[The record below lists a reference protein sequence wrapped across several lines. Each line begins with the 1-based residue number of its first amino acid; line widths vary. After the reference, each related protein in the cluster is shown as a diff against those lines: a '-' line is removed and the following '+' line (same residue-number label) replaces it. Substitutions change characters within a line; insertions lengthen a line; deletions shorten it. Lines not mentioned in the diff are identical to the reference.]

1 MHPNNTLSIPSGVQF
16 FKKEM
21 HIPEGLLFEAWYD
34 LGRYLAEMRRS
45 VNFWQTK
52 HVRFGR
58 AAYGEERTAEALQQ
72 MDFEFQDVKAM
83 DALLKLDGVAH
94 AELSAEHHFVAARA
108 DVPSEQREI
117 WLATAE
123 REKLTPAELRTS
135 MIKGEVTRAEV
146 GAGRESGV
154 GSPHAVR
161 QQFDFW
167 MREIEGRWETLPV
180 EQMEALHQM
189 LYPIAK
195 FVLRLEHKIV
205 AAEEVRGRFNTPEKV
220 LEKIRFRFD
229 IGDVVN
235 IGQIQNRLRVHYNV
249 ALAAY
254 DALVESGQVV
264 GGIRVK

>member
-1 MHPNNTLSIPSGVQF
+1 MSQSLSIPSGVQF

-21 HIPEGLLFEAWYD
+21 HIPEGLPFEGWYD
-34 LGRYLAEMRRS
+34 LGRYLSEMRRS

-58 AAYGEERTAEALQQ
+58 AAYGQERTAEALQQ

-180 EQMEALHQM
+180 EQMEALHAM
-189 LYPIAK
+189 LRPIAE
-195 FVLRLEHKIV
+195 FVLRLEQKM
-205 AAEEVRGRFNTPEKV
+205 AAKRAARVVWNTSDRL
-220 LEKIRFRFD
+220 LEKIRGHFA
-229 IGDVVN
+229 IGDVVYV
-235 IGQIQNRLRVHYNV
+235 GQIQNRLRVHYNL

-254 DALVESGQVV
+254 DALVESGEVER
-264 GGIRVK
+264 GIRVK

>member
-72 MDFEFQDVKAM
+72 MDFEFADVKAM
-83 DALLKLDGVAH
+83 DALLKLEGVPHVA
-94 AELSAEHHFVAARA
+94 LSVEHHFVAARA

-123 REKLTPAELRTS
+123 REKLTPAELRAS

-180 EQMEALHQM
+180 EQMEALHAM
-189 LYPIAK
+189 LRPIAE
-195 FVLRLEHKIV
+195 FVLRLEQKIT
-205 AAEEVRGRFNTPEKV
+205 AAEEVRARFNTPARV
-220 LEKIRFRFD
+220 LEKIRKHFD
-229 IGDVVN
+229 IGAAVN
-235 IGQIQNRLRVHYNV
+235 VGQIQSKLRVHYAV
-249 ALAAY
+249 ACQAL
-254 DALVESGQVV
+254 DALVDSGEVV
-264 GGIRVK
+264 GGIMVG